1 MLQPRS
7 EYGGPYDGKGKSKG
21 TGKGKCQFSRSC
33 GQLGAAEPFLG
44 APYCDAMPAFTR
56 TENDELEFIRY
67 ALDSL
72 PTARILDVF
81 AHVMGKGISKGIG
94 MVLDEMERKSI
105 IKGIIIK
112 DISKGKSKGIDE
124 SKGVGQ
130 EAERGRNEEEE
141 ELTVKEEEFEVTQR
155 SGPAAASAGAV

>member
-1 MLQPRS
+1 M
-7 EYGGPYDGKGKSKG
+7 GP
-21 TGKGKCQFSRSC
+21 
-33 GQLGAAEPFLG
+33 
-44 APYCDAMPAFTR
+44 PYCDAMPAFTR

-94 MVLDEMERKSI
+94 MILDEMERKSI
-105 IKGIIIK
+105 IKGIISK

-124 SKGVGQ
+124 SKGAGQ

-141 ELTVKEEEFEVTQR
+141 FTVKEEELEVIQR
-155 SGPAAASAGAV
+155 SDPAAASAAAV